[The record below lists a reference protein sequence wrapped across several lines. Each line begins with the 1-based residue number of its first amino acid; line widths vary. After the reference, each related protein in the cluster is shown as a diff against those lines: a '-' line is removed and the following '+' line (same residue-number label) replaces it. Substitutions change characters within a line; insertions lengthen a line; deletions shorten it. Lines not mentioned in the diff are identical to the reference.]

1 MQWILFWKQSVDNSF
16 ESTVLQME
24 TWEVNLV
31 SKDSRKKKKGGFS
44 GGAEWMKDEECY
56 SDVEEEAKEGR
67 KSDATTDEEVQSPR
81 LTLTPVCG
89 GFRRVKTAPQLRL
102 E

>member
-1 MQWILFWKQSVDNSF
+1 MDSVVRENSF

-24 TWEVNLV
+24 SWEVNLV
-31 SKDSRKKKKGGFS
+31 SKDSRKKKKSGFS

-67 KSDATTDEEVQSPR
+67 E
-81 LTLTPVCG
+81 TLQQMKRCGLHGSHSHLCVG